1 MLEEYN
7 KNPTT
12 LPAKLKNRHVK
23 DYLVI
28 TVRRLYAR
36 QY

>member
-7 KNPTT
+7 KNPST
-12 LPAKLKNRHVK
+12 LPAKLKNRRVK
-23 DYLVI
+23 NYLAL
-28 TVRRLYAR
+28 TGRRIYAC